1 MRRILI
7 GTIAAGFALTSF
19 GAMAQTAA
27 PVPNASGSQVTNP
40 NSKGSTANEYLG
52 KQDTTPGAAAVA
64 PAAPL
69 TTGTVAPVPNASGS
83 QVTNPAGTSSSP
95 SVVPMMPGTA
105 GTVAPVP
112 NASGSQVTNPAG
124 TGSTTVK

>member
-1 MRRILI
+1 MRRILLS
-7 GTIAAGFALTSF
+7 TIAAGFTLGSF

-40 NSKGSTANEYLG
+40 ATKGSTANDYLN
-52 KQDTTPGAAAVA
+52 KQGTAGASGTMVPNA
-64 PAAPL
+64 PV

-83 QVTNPAGTSSSP
+83 QTTNPAGTSSAP
-95 SVVPMMPGTA
+95 AVMPMTGGAA

-112 NASGSQVTNPAG
+112 NASGSQTTNPAG
-124 TGSTTVK
+124 TGATTK